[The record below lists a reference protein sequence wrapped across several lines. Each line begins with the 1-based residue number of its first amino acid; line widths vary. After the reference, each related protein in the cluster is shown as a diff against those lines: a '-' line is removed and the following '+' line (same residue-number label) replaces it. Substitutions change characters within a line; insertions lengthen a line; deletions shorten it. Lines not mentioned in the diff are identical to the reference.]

1 MNLPPAETDRPM
13 AEKTS
18 GRITM
23 RQWLPP
29 LVLIGAL
36 ALFFL
41 AGLDKH
47 VTFASLR
54 ENHQALQDW
63 VGRLGWTAPI
73 LYILLYIAVVTFSIP
88 GAGVMS
94 LGGGFLFGTLPAT
107 LCIVTGATIGASIL
121 FFIAK
126 TSLGDPLRRR
136 AGPWMKRMEA
146 GFAENALSYLL
157 VLRIMPIFP
166 FFIVN
171 LVPAFLGVPFRIYFI
186 ATFLGII
193 PATFVLASV
202 GAGLGS
208 VLERGGEFSVGGIFT
223 PQVMIALT
231 GLAVLALVPAAYKK
245 LRARKGEGSL
255 P

>member
-1 MNLPPAETDRPM
+1 MLKR
-13 AEKTS
+13 
-18 GRITM
+18 
-23 RQWLPP
+23 WLPVA
-29 LVLIGAL
+29 VLGGVL

-41 AGLDKH
+41 LGLDKH

-54 ENHQALQDW
+54 ENHGLLQEW
-63 VGRLGWTAPI
+63 VRRLGWKAPL
-73 LYILLYIAVVTFSIP
+73 LYILVYIAVVTFSIP

-94 LGGGFLFGTLPAT
+94 LTGGFLFGTLPAT
-107 LCIVTGATIGASIL
+107 LCIVVGATAGASIL

-126 TSLGDPLRRR
+126 TSFGDPLRRR

-171 LVPAFLGVPFRIYFI
+171 LVPAFLGVPFRTYFI

-202 GAGLGS
+202 GAGLSS
-208 VLERGGEFSVGGIFT
+208 VLESGADFSVGSIFT
-223 PQVMIALT
+223 PPVMTALI
-231 GLAVLALVPAAYKK
+231 GLAVLALLPAAYKK
-245 LRARKGEGSL
+245 LKGRGGARPEGL

>member
-1 MNLPPAETDRPM
+1 M
-13 AEKTS
+13 AQTS
-18 GRITM
+18 PGTGGRLM
-23 RQWLPP
+23 LKRWLPAAA
-29 LVLIGAL
+29 LLGVL

-41 AGLDKH
+41 LGLDKH

-54 ENHQALQDW
+54 ENHGLLQDW
-63 VGRLGWTAPI
+63 VRRLGWKAPI
-73 LYILLYIAVVTFSIP
+73 LYVLLYIAVVTFSIP

-94 LGGGFLFGTLPAT
+94 LAGGFLFGTLLAT
-107 LCIVTGATIGASIL
+107 LCIVAGATAGASIL

-126 TSLGDPLRRR
+126 TSLGDPLRGR

-157 VLRIMPIFP
+157 VLRLVPLFP

-171 LVPAFLGVPFRIYFI
+171 LVPAFLGVPFPTFVL
-186 ATFLGII
+186 ATFIGII

-202 GAGLGS
+202 GAGLSS
-208 VLERGGEFSVGGIFT
+208 VLEGGGEFSVGSIFT
-223 PQVMIALT
+223 PQVMTALI
-231 GLAVLALVPAAYKK
+231 GLALLALIPVAYKK
-245 LRARKGEGSL
+245 LKARGGPHPRSA

>member
-1 MNLPPAETDRPM
+1 MLKR
-13 AEKTS
+13 
-18 GRITM
+18 
-23 RQWLPP
+23 WLPVA
-29 LVLIGAL
+29 VLAGVL

-41 AGLDKH
+41 LGLDKH

-54 ENHQALQDW
+54 ENHGLLQEW
-63 VGRLGWTAPI
+63 VRRLGWTAPI
-73 LYILLYIAVVTFSIP
+73 LYVLVYIAVVTFSIP

-94 LGGGFLFGTLPAT
+94 LTGGFLFGTALAT
-107 LCIVTGATIGASIL
+107 FCIVAGATAGASLL

-126 TSLGDPLRRR
+126 TSFGDPLRRR

-157 VLRIMPIFP
+157 VLRLVPLFP

-171 LVPAFLGVPFRIYFI
+171 LVPAFLGVPFRTYAV
-186 ATFLGII
+186 ATFIGII

-202 GAGLGS
+202 GAGLSS
-208 VLERGGEFSVGGIFT
+208 VLESGADFTVGSIFT
-223 PQVMIALT
+223 PQVMTALI
-231 GLAVLALVPAAYKK
+231 GLAVLALIPAAYKK
-245 LRARKGEGSL
+245 LKARGGARPESL